1 MLSLRGPNVCVVL
14 PLGQEALPVASGQ
27 LLQLVSLTA
36 EQAVQWPGSTG
47 SAEVPQVGVELPGL
61 CMQVAPGAL
70 WLAVA
75 HQGVQDLLLLRCA
88 TQGQLNGT

>member
-61 CMQVAPGAL
+61 CLQVAPGMFRLAL
-70 WLAVA
+70 TQ
-75 HQGVQDLLLLRCA
+75 QGVLTILLMDCK
-88 TQGQLNGT
+88 T